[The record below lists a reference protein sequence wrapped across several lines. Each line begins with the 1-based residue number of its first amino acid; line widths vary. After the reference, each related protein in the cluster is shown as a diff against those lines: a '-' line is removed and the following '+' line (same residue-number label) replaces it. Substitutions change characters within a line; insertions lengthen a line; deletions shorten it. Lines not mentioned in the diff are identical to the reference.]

1 MNRAWV
7 LMNTLNRISYY
18 ITVAYAWLIIAMLL
32 VIAFLVLFPN
42 TNTPLEQ
49 PETVPRLVVMDKPLL
64 TPEQRETVLKT
75 DSVAFDVGN
84 EHIVIT
90 HGARAALKGYY

>member
-1 MNRAWV
+1 MI
-7 LMNTLNRISYY
+7 TLNKDFLFICSMVLCVVL
-18 ITVAYAWLIIAMLL
+18 TGLILFA
-32 VIAFLVLFPN
+32 FPN

-49 PETVPRLVVMDKPLL
+49 AETPPQLQVMDKQLL

-75 DSVAFDVGN
+75 DSVAFKRGN
-84 EHIVIT
+84 EWVVIT

>member
-1 MNRAWV
+1 
-7 LMNTLNRISYY
+7 MNTLNRISYY
-18 ITVAYAWLIIAMLL
+18 VMVDYAWLIIAMLL
-32 VIAFLVLFPN
+32 VIAFLVLFGSPN
-42 TNTPLEQ
+42 TTENAIEQ

>member
-1 MNRAWV
+1 MI
-7 LMNTLNRISYY
+7 TLNKDFLFICSMVLCVVL
-18 ITVAYAWLIIAMLL
+18 TGLI
-32 VIAFLVLFPN
+32 LFCFSN

>member
-1 MNRAWV
+1 MV
-7 LMNTLNRISYY
+7 LCVVLTG
-18 ITVAYAWLIIAMLL
+18 LI
-32 VIAFLVLFPN
+32 LFCFSN

-75 DSVAFDVGN
+75 DSVAFKRGN
-84 EHIVIT
+84 EWVVIT